1 MSDETDEQ
9 DERASRMAQK
19 RRNHE
24 QRKQRQQDKAG
35 EPHKTD
41 EASEVSEPSEPHK
54 TSEADKSDDEE
65 PVGTYMY
72 LPPSLKD
79 DLGYR
84 YQELK
89 LELSREFDVPMDD
102 VEKNAHFYPAV
113 IKYGLETVTAE
124 HIYEEIEE

>member
-1 MSDETDEQ
+1 MSNNQ
-9 DERASRMAQK
+9 DERANRMAQK

-24 QRKQRQQDKAG
+24 QRKQRQQNEAG
-35 EPHKTD
+35 ETDEVNKTD
-41 EASEVSEPSEPHK
+41 K
-54 TSEADKSDDEE
+54 TSETHKTGEANKSDDEE

-113 IKYGLETVTAE
+113 IKQGLENVTAE
-124 HIYEEIEE
+124 HVYTEMDS

>member
-1 MSDETDEQ
+1 MTDE
-9 DERASRMAQK
+9 DERANRMAQK
-19 RRNHE
+19 RRKHE
-24 QRKQRQQDKAG
+24 QRKQRQQTEADEA
-35 EPHKTD
+35 HKTD
-41 EASEVSEPSEPHK
+41 KTNKSSEP
-54 TSEADKSDDEE
+54 DKSGKSDKSKDEE

-89 LELSREFDVPMDD
+89 LELSREFDVPMDN

-113 IKYGLETVTAE
+113 IKHGLENLTAE
-124 HIYEEIEE
+124 HVYAEIGN

>member
-1 MSDETDEQ
+1 MSNDQ
-9 DERASRMAQK
+9 DERANRMAQK
-19 RRNHE
+19 RRGHE
-24 QRKQRQQDKAG
+24 QRKQRQQNESSETDEVDETDKTS
-35 EPHKTD
+35 ETHKTD
-41 EASEVSEPSEPHK
+41 ETNKSE
-54 TSEADKSDDEE
+54 DKE

-72 LPPSLKD
+72 LSPSLKD

-113 IKYGLETVTAE
+113 IKHGLENVTVE
-124 HIYEEIEE
+124 HVYSEMGE